1 MEGQDTSARKKIWED
16 LASTEM
22 RLELMSELLK
32 LNLGLADVEEFN
44 LNLKG
49 NLRNKPTDKV
59 SEMLDKKLVRAAMG
73 AKMQDEKVT
82 RGKLI
87 RCRNKERTEIMRKLG
102 NNSKP
107 YRGTIRNLRS
117 AAMTIKTSQRKL
129 YAEKI
134 QNLRCKYRENEEEKL
149 DKIPN
154 EMQEFITLSVFDRE
168 KFERVN
174 TLTYEV
180 TCVGD
185 LNLIDE
191 QKSIFRLHPNFS
203 IIENLQD
210 DSLEFEQEVAYC
222 KARMTLHKELDE
234 TETEEKMSPEQEQ
247 FAEEEDARSRLTFDP
262 LTKTYNDRKRRV
274 KDLEECSRVTLPRP
288 LPTKHETYIEMRRG
302 IHSKIVKDYREKN
315 AINTENK
322 HQI

>member
-73 AKMQDEKVT
+73 AKMQDEQVT

-107 YRGTIRNLRS
+107 YRGTIRSLRS

-129 YAEKI
+129 YAEK
-134 QNLRCKYRENEEEKL
+134 
-149 DKIPN
+149 
-154 EMQEFITLSVFDRE
+154 
-168 KFERVN
+168 
-174 TLTYEV
+174 
-180 TCVGD
+180 
-185 LNLIDE
+185 
-191 QKSIFRLHPNFS
+191 
-203 IIENLQD
+203 
-210 DSLEFEQEVAYC
+210 
-222 KARMTLHKELDE
+222 
-234 TETEEKMSPEQEQ
+234 
-247 FAEEEDARSRLTFDP
+247 
-262 LTKTYNDRKRRV
+262 
-274 KDLEECSRVTLPRP
+274 
-288 LPTKHETYIEMRRG
+288 
-302 IHSKIVKDYREKN
+302 SKI
-315 AINTENK
+315 
-322 HQI
+322 